1 MRAVRVHAFGGPEV
15 LTLNTVEVPECL
27 PGTLTIRVGA
37 AGVNPVD
44 TYIRQGTYARLP
56 ELPYIPGWDG
66 AGVVVNVGD
75 GVERFKPGDRV
86 YFSGTNAGRSTGAYA
101 EVAICRELQVHPLP
115 ESLSF
120 AHGAALGV
128 PYATAHRALFHR
140 GQART
145 GETVLIHGASGAV
158 GIAALQLARAAGLLV
173 IGTAGTEAG
182 LELLEAQGTAHAVLH
197 GTEESAREILE
208 HTAGH
213 GVDLV
218 IEMLANVNLDTD
230 LTLLA
235 NNGRVVVVGS
245 RGRVE
250 IDPRQ
255 TMMKESAILGMAL
268 WNATE
273 EECSEIHR
281 TITPMLVAGE
291 LRPVVGSEFPLA
303 DAPQAHERVMA
314 SGAHGKVVLLMD

>member
-1 MRAVRVHAFGGPEV
+1 MRVVRVHAFGGPEV
-15 LTLNTVEVPECL
+15 LTLDTVEAPQCL
-27 PGTLTIRVGA
+27 PGALTIRVGA

-44 TYIRQGTYARLP
+44 TYIRQGAYARLP

-66 AGVVVNVGD
+66 AGIVEEVGE
-75 GVERFKPGDRV
+75 GVGRFTPGDRV

-101 EVAICRELQVHPLP
+101 EIAICRELQVHLLP

-120 AHGAALGV
+120 AQGAAIGV

-140 GQART
+140 GNARE
-145 GETVLIHGASGAV
+145 GEMVLIHGASGAV
-158 GIAALQLARAAGLLV
+158 GMAALQLARAEGLTV

-182 LELLEAQGTAHAVLH
+182 LSLLQAQGVTHAVLH
-197 GTEESAREILE
+197 GTEDSARTIWDR
-208 HTAGH
+208 TGGR

-235 NNGRVVVVGS
+235 NGGRVVVVGS

-273 EECSEIHR
+273 EECSEIHQ
-281 TITPMLVAGE
+281 TIAPMLREGE
-291 LRPVVGSEFPLA
+291 LWPVVGPEFPLA
-303 DAPQAHERVMA
+303 EAAHAHERVMA
-314 SGAHGKVVLLMD
+314 SGAHGKVVLRMD

>member
-1 MRAVRVHAFGGPEV
+1 MRAVRVHTFGGPEV
-15 LTLNTVEVPECL
+15 LTLNAVEAPECL

-56 ELPYIPGWDG
+56 ELPYTPGWDG
-66 AGVVVNVGD
+66 AGVVENVGAA
-75 GVERFKPGDRV
+75 VERFVPGDRV

-120 AHGAALGV
+120 AQGAAIGV

-197 GTEESAREILE
+197 GTEDSAREILE
-208 HTAGH
+208 HTGGR

-235 NNGRVVVVGS
+235 NNGCVVVVGS

-268 WNATE
+268 WNASE

-281 TITPMLVAGE
+281 TISPMLMAGE

-314 SGAHGKVVLLMD
+314 RGAHGKVVLLMG